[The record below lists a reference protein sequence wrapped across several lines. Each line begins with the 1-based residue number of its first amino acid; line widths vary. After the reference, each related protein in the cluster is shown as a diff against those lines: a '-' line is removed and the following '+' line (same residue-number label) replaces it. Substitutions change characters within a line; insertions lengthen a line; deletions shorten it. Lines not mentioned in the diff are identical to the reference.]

1 MIEYYNIEQML
12 CFDFEKKKRID
23 FIIWVQSS
31 AKNEFT
37 YVISEKRNR
46 SRINY
51 LRLQIINN
59 KPNVT
64 FIFFWLL

>member
-1 MIEYYNIEQML
+1 ML
-12 CFDFEKKKRID
+12 CFDFEQKKRID

-31 AKNEFT
+31 AKKQFT

-51 LRLQIINN
+51 LCLQIINN

-64 FIFFWLL
+64 FIFF